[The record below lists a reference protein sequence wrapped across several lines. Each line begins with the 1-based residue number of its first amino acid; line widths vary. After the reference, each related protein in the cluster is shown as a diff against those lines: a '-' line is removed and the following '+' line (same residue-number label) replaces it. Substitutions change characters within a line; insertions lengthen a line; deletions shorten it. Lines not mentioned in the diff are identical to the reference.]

1 MDAGWT
7 DSSATIFSEIS
18 VDLNIYIYAL
28 SNEMMTLQV
37 VSTRCTRSELLY
49 ACFASGKCKNLK
61 QQNEFDWNDPRLS

>member
-18 VDLNIYIYAL
+18 VDLCTIK
-28 SNEMMTLQV
+28 SNDDITSGQYSMY
-37 VSTRCTRSELLY
+37 STRSELLH

-61 QQNEFDWNDPRLS
+61 QQMNLTGMIPG